1 MFLPDM
7 MSLFS
12 KGSTDENSFTWN
24 LKKGIFRD
32 FFVQN
37 FVLFLFCISGAGAPC
52 GLLQIPA
59 FRFHRFA
66 WPFETAGP
74 SVDIAGKRR
83 VGKDKS
89 NTPPR
94 PHQKWDEPRSAG
106 AKRFSLLD
114 FKDFAIRFACS
125 LRKVQNLPS
134 VCVGAGAPSRSRIM
148 RSRNSITA
156 AVKKPRPSH
165 RAGLDAFTGPHA
177 KAHGGWEDRLMRKIK
192 I

>member
-1 MFLPDM
+1 M

-114 FKDFAIRFACS
+114 FRISPSGLRAPWRKRFKTFRPCVWGRE
-125 LRKVQNLPS
+125 LLPVPGS
-134 VCVGAGAPSRSRIM
+134 CAHEILSRRPWKSHAHRIVRDWT
-148 RSRNSITA
+148 RSPARTL
-156 AVKKPRPSH
+156 KP
-165 RAGLDAFTGPHA
+165 TG
-177 KAHGGWEDRLMRKIK
+177 GGRIVWCEK
-192 I
+192 